1 MKKTFIA
8 FTALLGTI
16 IGAGILGIPY
26 SFMKAGALIGTIHL
40 FFIGIIITL
49 ITLYLAEIIL
59 RTKGQ
64 HQLSGYAEVYL
75 GKKGKMLMLFS
86 VIFGLLSALTAYL
99 IGEGESIKSILGSS
113 INPIVFGLLF
123 WIFITAISYLGSRA
137 LRRGDFIGVSAL
149 FIVFIFI
156 IIKYIPRINYSNL
169 SSINLNNLFFPFGI
183 ILFAYLAFSII
194 PEIKSILSSNKKSMK
209 KIIIISYS
217 SVFLIYLIFSL
228 IVLGFKGNQTPEIAT
243 LALGKVFVLLGMI
256 TIFTAY
262 LSLNIALIHAFQ
274 YDLKI
279 TGKKSWLI
287 TSFSSLIL
295 YLLVS
300 FYGKSTFTDVLSIGG
315 IISGGLAAILILLMT
330 GKAKR
335 KSQLK
340 PEFTIPYNKYLS
352 YLLILIFIIG
362 AILEIISLLT

>member
-217 SVFLIYLIFSL
+217 SVFLIYIIFSL
-228 IVLGFKGNQTPEIAT
+228 IVLGFK
-243 LALGKVFVLLGMI
+243 
-256 TIFTAY
+256 
-262 LSLNIALIHAFQ
+262 
-274 YDLKI
+274 
-279 TGKKSWLI
+279 
-287 TSFSSLIL
+287 
-295 YLLVS
+295 
-300 FYGKSTFTDVLSIGG
+300 
-315 IISGGLAAILILLMT
+315 
-330 GKAKR
+330 
-335 KSQLK
+335 
-340 PEFTIPYNKYLS
+340 
-352 YLLILIFIIG
+352 
-362 AILEIISLLT
+362 

>member
-1 MKKTFIA
+1 
-8 FTALLGTI
+8 
-16 IGAGILGIPY
+16 
-26 SFMKAGALIGTIHL
+26 
-40 FFIGIIITL
+40 
-49 ITLYLAEIIL
+49 
-59 RTKGQ
+59 
-64 HQLSGYAEVYL
+64 
-75 GKKGKMLMLFS
+75 
-86 VIFGLLSALTAYL
+86 
-99 IGEGESIKSILGSS
+99 
-113 INPIVFGLLF
+113 
-123 WIFITAISYLGSRA
+123 
-137 LRRGDFIGVSAL
+137 
-149 FIVFIFI
+149 
-156 IIKYIPRINYSNL
+156 
-169 SSINLNNLFFPFGI
+169 
-183 ILFAYLAFSII
+183 
-194 PEIKSILSSNKKSMK
+194 
-209 KIIIISYS
+209 
-217 SVFLIYLIFSL
+217 
-228 IVLGFKGNQTPEIAT
+228 
-243 LALGKVFVLLGMI
+243 MI